1 MWPSGHTRKNSQP
14 ASISTVHVSVRVTK
28 RHPRIDPGE
37 ALPRPSRRYEMVE
50 FVSIYGIW
58 VVAAFIALE
67 SVGIPLPA
75 EAALIAAGFFAARTH
90 GLDIWSL
97 ITAAIVAAIVGEIV
111 GFWIGRRFGHQLL
124 SRYGTRLGMTEGRI
138 RIGQWLFVRYG
149 GRFVFIARFLPF
161 LRNIAAVLAGTN
173 PMGQRHFHFPS
184 WTRAAAWFIFYGLVP
199 LPVGEAFAD
208 VASPAAIGLGLAA
221 ARIVLAAPARMLRA
235 EKSLLANT

>member
-1 MWPSGHTRKNSQP
+1 MTMWLAGHTREDSRP
-14 ASISTVHVSVRVTK
+14 ASSSTMHVRVRASK
-28 RHPRIDPGE
+28 RHPRIGL
-37 ALPRPSRRYEMVE
+37 AQACPRRSRRYEMAD

-58 VVAAFIALE
+58 IVAAFIALE

-75 EAALIAAGFFAARTH
+75 EAALIAAAFFAARNH

-97 ITAAIVAAIVGEIV
+97 ITAATVAAVVGEIV

-124 SRYGTRLGMTEGRI
+124 MRYGPRLGVTEGRI

-173 PMGQRHFHFPS
+173 AMAQGN
-184 WTRAAAWFIFYGLVP
+184 FY
-199 LPVGEAFAD
+199 FASA
-208 VASPAAIGLGLAA
+208 ASPAAICLGLAA
-221 ARIVLAAPARMLRA
+221 ALFVLAAPALMLRYEKRLLEKA
-235 EKSLLANT
+235 EYGLSSGWRPHSA